1 MREPLASK
9 TKGNTRK
16 RVNDGPALTGR
27 ISARAIVNRK
37 PISSVFPLS
46 FALLI
51 VTAGL
56 IVFSQTWAWY
66 GDEGFHLLAAQ
77 LINSGKKPYLDFI
90 YPQTPLFAYLNAA
103 WMQLFGQSWRSA
115 HILSALLTGGCVI
128 LTASFVFERIPEQGW
143 KLSAALIAALLIGL
157 NSLVISFGTIG
168 QPYGV
173 CLFLLV
179 ASFRLITKAIAESR
193 TALILWSGLCAG
205 ASAGSSL
212 LSAPVLPILLA
223 WAAWR
228 RGRGRRLKTC
238 VWVLVG
244 AGISSLPLVWL
255 AVTAPRHT
263 FFNIFEYHFF
273 HRSPGISSSLYINLR
288 NLTELLN
295 SCQFVLLV
303 VFAVVGL
310 LFVFG
315 RSQWGDERKAEFYL
329 CGWLTAGLGAYLAIV
344 PITLP
349 QYFILMVPFLSILA
363 AVGIVAIASWLRPA
377 RRPGWLVAGVLVL
390 FSAGLP
396 WWILQ
401 QRRHPTWPQLEDV
414 ATAVNRVT
422 PQDGLVWADD
432 FIYFAAQR
440 TPPSG
445 LGNYDSHKLRLS
457 PGDSARLHIVP
468 RADLYE
474 WLALGRFAT
483 VESCW
488 GTDDWRDAARRVYAE
503 RTTVH
508 GCDIFWSNPSH

>member
-1 MREPLASK
+1 MTLFR
-9 TKGNTRK
+9 KGD
-16 RVNDGPALTGR
+16 V
-27 ISARAIVNRK
+27 
-37 PISSVFPLS
+37 SSVFPLS

-56 IVFSQTWAWY
+56 SVFSQTWAWY

-90 YPQTPLFAYLNAA
+90 YPQPPLYAYLNAA

-115 HILSALLTGGCVI
+115 HILSAFLTGGCVI
-128 LTASFVFERIPEQGW
+128 LTASFVFERVPEQGW
-143 KLSAALIAALLIGL
+143 KLSAALTAALLIGL
-157 NSLVISFGTIG
+157 NSVVIAFGTIG
-168 QPYGV
+168 QPYGL
-173 CLFLLV
+173 CLFLIV
-179 ASFRLITKAIAESR
+179 ASFRLITKAVAESR
-193 TALILWSGLCAG
+193 AALILWSGLCAG

-238 VWVLVG
+238 VWFLVG

-255 AVTAPRHT
+255 VVTAPRQT
-263 FFNIFEYHFF
+263 FFNTFEYHFF
-273 HRSPGISSSLYINLR
+273 HRSPNILISLYANLG

-295 SCQFVLLV
+295 SGQFVLLV

-310 LFVFG
+310 LFVLG

-329 CGWLTAGLGAYLAIV
+329 CGWLTAGLGAYLAIA
-344 PITLP
+344 PITFP
-349 QYFILMVPFLSILA
+349 QYFILLIPFLSILA
-363 AVGIVAIASWLRPA
+363 AVGIMAIASWLRPA
-377 RRPGWLVAGVLVL
+377 GRPNWLVAGVLVL

-401 QRRHPTWPQLEDV
+401 QRRHLTWPQLEEV
-414 ATAVNRVT
+414 AKAVNRVT
-422 PQDGLVWADD
+422 PKDGLVWADEI
-432 FIYFAAQR
+432 IYFAAQR

-445 LGNYDSHKLRLS
+445 LENFDSHKLRLS
-457 PGDSARLHIVP
+457 PGDSAKLHVVP

-474 WLALGRFAT
+474 WAALGRFASIA
-483 VESCW
+483 SCW
-488 GTDDWRDAARRVYAE
+488 ATDDWIDATGIRKVYAD

-508 GCDIFWSNPSH
+508 GCDIFWSNASTKSNASH